1 MQSLHNF
8 HEGSV
13 RIGGNLL
20 SSAGE
25 EFLHAIAMRPSW
37 LHSVGVEQGLR
48 AKQVLFDVHA
58 LQRRYLAART
68 MEGNVQQTD
77 ES

>member
-58 LQRRYLAART
+58 LRRRYLAAQT